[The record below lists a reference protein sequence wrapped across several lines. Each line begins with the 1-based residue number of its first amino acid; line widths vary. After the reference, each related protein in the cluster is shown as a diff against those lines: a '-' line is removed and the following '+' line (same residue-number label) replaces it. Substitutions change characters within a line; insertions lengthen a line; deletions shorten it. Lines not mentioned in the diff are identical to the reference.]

1 MATIELL
8 TVKEWIGKNPYKM
21 ACLPVY
27 TSSEKAKQND
37 ESIESNAWTKKMVSP
52 STPLSAIM
60 VIQDDIYSV
69 SPVTAR
75 HSQLRDETT
84 SLQEKAALQ
93 LKGRAW
99 PVRRTAEG
107 IAGIGLEEERH
118 SMWTPLGFRA
128 LCALREC
135 QLIVINETLKSVAF
149 YPEDVRLWSKDI
161 PVYVLDSSSH
171 IVLIPSG
178 DYTIFQWIQKQ
189 ESLGF
194 SIEWPEME
202 GTLDELKVA
211 ATKVGE
217 PTTKVVKATLQRKV
231 GKAQSIQILKEW

>member
-1 MATIELL
+1 
-8 TVKEWIGKNPYKM
+8 M

-37 ESIESNAWTKKMVSP
+37 ESIESNAWTKMIVSP

-60 VIQDDIYSV
+60 VIQDDIYSA

-75 HSQLRDETT
+75 YSQLRDETT
-84 SLQEKAALQ
+84 SLQEKAVLQ

-107 IAGIGLEEERH
+107 IAGVGLEQERH

-128 LCALREC
+128 ICSLREC
-135 QLIVINETLKSVAF
+135 QMIIIDETKKSVVF
-149 YPEDVRLWSKDI
+149 YPEDVRLWSKEI
-161 PVYVLDSSSH
+161 PVYILDSSAH
-171 IVLIPSG
+171 IVYIPSEE
-178 DYTIFQWIQKQ
+178 YSIYQWLQKQ

-194 SIEWPEME
+194 SVEWPEME
-202 GTLDELKVA
+202 GTIDELKVA
-211 ATKVGE
+211 AAKVGE
-217 PTTKVVKATLQRKV
+217 STTKVVKATLQRKV
-231 GKAQSIQILKEW
+231 GKAQSVQVLKEW